1 MATYGI
7 APQAGVEPVLHR
19 GFDRETELALEPHDR
34 FGVPLGLGKIACE
47 EPAGR
52 VVDHIRPGEQR
63 ELAAREPTVAGEPA
77 ATSRESTARY
87 LHRWRAHGKPISTDC
102 ARSDVAVQLGGAEW
116 LGVEPLG
123 RAGERGHA
131 HTFEQGH
138 G

>member
-19 GFDRETELALEPHDR
+19 GFDREAELALEPHDR
-34 FGVPLGLGKIACE
+34 FGVPVGLGEIACE

-63 ELAAREPTVAGEPA
+63 ELAAIEPTVAEAPA

-87 LHRWRAHGKPISTDC
+87 LHRWRAHGKPISTDW

-123 RAGERGHA
+123 RAGERGQM